1 MTNINVGE
9 WSSLANVVLD
19 RYNESLKL
27 GGFQVGVKK
36 SIKNYEYREMSF
48 RDVFGNANDDEHYT
62 MGTVHSIKGRTFEAV
77 LLILKERSAGKKY
90 TNMLYGTLAEEEMRI
105 IYVAITRPRRI
116 LVIATPEGDRST
128 WIKRFQKKVTTK
140 SLFDF

>member
-1 MTNINVGE
+1 
-9 WSSLANVVLD
+9 
-19 RYNESLKL
+19 
-27 GGFQVGVKK
+27 
-36 SIKNYEYREMSF
+36 MSF